1 MTRNQ
6 IIALIS
12 EILSI
17 NREYITEESNLML
30 LFILSDYLD
39 KQSKVKEHSYKIS
52 KLGLKKK
59 NPIDIQQKNREIA
72 IDIDFLFEDNDNINI
87 QYRSERGSRG
97 LDSFYGYQLIQLYF
111 VLEIES
117 KLGIQIN
124 DEIWEQIETVGELL
138 QAIKSHEE
146 KI

>member
-39 KQSKVKEHSYKIS
+39 KQSKVNEHSCKIS

-124 DEIWEQIETVGELL
+124 DEIWEQIETVGALL
-138 QAIKSHEE
+138 QAIKDHEE

>member
-1 MTRNQ
+1 MTRNHV
-6 IIALIS
+6 IALIS

-17 NREYITEESNLML
+17 KREYITEESNLML

-72 IDIDFLFEDNDNINI
+72 IDIDFLFEGNDNINI
-87 QYRSERGSRG
+87 QYKSERGSRG
-97 LDSFYGYQLIQLYF
+97 LDSFYGFQIVEVF
-111 VLEIES
+111 FILEIES

-124 DEIWEQIETVGELL
+124 DEIWEQIETVGALL
-138 QAIKSHEE
+138 QAIKDHEE

>member
-39 KQSKVKEHSYKIS
+39 KQSKVNEHSCKIS

-59 NPIDIQQKNREIA
+59 NPVDIQQKNREIA
-72 IDIDFLFEDNDNINI
+72 IDINFLFQGNDDINI
-87 QYRSERGSRG
+87 QYRSKRGSRG
-97 LDSFYGYQLIQLYF
+97 LDSFYGFQIVEVLFI
-111 VLEIES
+111 LEIES

-124 DEIWEQIETVGELL
+124 DEKWEQMETVGELI
-138 QAIKSHEE
+138 QTIKDQQQTV
-146 KI
+146 

>member
-17 NREYITEESNLML
+17 KREYITEESNLML

-72 IDIDFLFEDNDNINI
+72 IDIDFLFEGNDNINI
-87 QYRSERGSRG
+87 QYKSERGSRG
-97 LDSFYGYQLIQLYF
+97 LDSFYGFQIVEVF
-111 VLEIES
+111 FILEIES

-124 DEIWEQIETVGELL
+124 DEKWEQMETVGELI
-138 QAIKSHEE
+138 QTIKDQQQTV
-146 KI
+146 

>member
-17 NREYITEESNLML
+17 KREYITEESNLML

-59 NPIDIQQKNREIA
+59 NPIAIQQKNREIA
-72 IDIDFLFEDNDNINI
+72 VDIDFLFEGIDNINI

-124 DEIWEQIETVGELL
+124 DEIWEQIETVGALL
-138 QAIKSHEE
+138 QAIKDQQQTV
-146 KI
+146 

>member
-1 MTRNQ
+1 M
-6 IIALIS
+6 
-12 EILSI
+12 
-17 NREYITEESNLML
+17 
-30 LFILSDYLD
+30 FILSDYLD
-39 KQSKVKEHSYKIS
+39 KQSKVNEHSCKIS
-52 KLGLKKK
+52 KLGLKEK
-59 NPIDIQQKNREIA
+59 NPIDIQQKNREIV

-124 DEIWEQIETVGELL
+124 DEIWEQIETVGALL
-138 QAIKSHEE
+138 QAIKDHEE

>member
-1 MTRNQ
+1 MTRNHV
-6 IIALIS
+6 IALIS

-39 KQSKVKEHSYKIS
+39 KQSKVNEHSYKIS

-72 IDIDFLFEDNDNINI
+72 IDIDFLIEGNDNINI
-87 QYRSERGSRG
+87 QYRSKRGSRG

-117 KLGIQIN
+117 KLRIQIN
-124 DEIWEQIETVGELL
+124 DEIWEQIETVGALL
-138 QAIKSHEE
+138 QAIKDHEE

>member
-39 KQSKVKEHSYKIS
+39 KQSKVKEYSYKIS

-87 QYRSERGSRG
+87 QYQSERGSRG

-124 DEIWEQIETVGELL
+124 DEIWEQIETVGALL
-138 QAIKSHEE
+138 QAIKDHEE

>member
-39 KQSKVKEHSYKIS
+39 KQSKVNEHSYKIS

-87 QYRSERGSRG
+87 QYQSERGSRG
-97 LDSFYGYQLIQLYF
+97 LDSFYGYQLIQLNF

-124 DEIWEQIETVGELL
+124 DEVWERMETVGALI
-138 QAIKSHEE
+138 QTIKDHEE

>member
-1 MTRNQ
+1 MTRNHV
-6 IIALIS
+6 IALIS

-17 NREYITEESNLML
+17 NREFITQESNLML

-59 NPIDIQQKNREIA
+59 NPIDIQEKNREIA

-124 DEIWEQIETVGELL
+124 DEIWEQIETVGALL
-138 QAIKSHEE
+138 QAIKDHEE